1 MDVASGPL
9 PDLYTAFT
17 TWLSH
22 DWCMLSIILS
32 ASSIIWMTEWKHPFR
47 KKKRW
52 RRSMSDMSAVLH
64 NIDLSYPASMNSQ
77 ETWDVP
83 DISLNSCWC
92 DQPVDLELP
101 QQCLLNCV
109 SCPLWKKNH
118 NINKRFHKVLF
129 KYQVPIWYLDFS
141 LNTAAYLKL
150 LCVEFHNFF
159 TNFGAPGGSMG
170 KDICYHQ
177 K

>member
-1 MDVASGPL
+1 
-9 PDLYTAFT
+9 
-17 TWLSH
+17 
-22 DWCMLSIILS
+22 
-32 ASSIIWMTEWKHPFR
+32 
-47 KKKRW
+47 
-52 RRSMSDMSAVLH
+52 MSVMSAVLR
-64 NIDLSYPASMNSQ
+64 NIDLSYPASMNSP

-118 NINKRFHKVLF
+118 NINERFHKVLF
-129 KYQVPIWYLDFS
+129 KYQVPIWYLYFS

-159 TNFGAPGGSMG
+159 TNFGAPGGSME
-170 KDICYHQ
+170 KDISIIDCIINSGQNHHDVTHWFVDYLKITEVH
-177 K
+177 KVPRP